1 MSSRRISIIT
11 PTFNEELNVQDC
23 YKAVKVLFQDKLCD
37 YEREHIFCD
46 NASTDGTPELLR
58 KIAAEDKQVKV
69 ILNAR
74 NYGPF
79 RSTFNGL
86 RHATGD
92 GALVMLA
99 ADLQDPPEMLVQFVQ
114 KWEEGFHVVY
124 GIRANREEG
133 AIMRLVRRFYYNLVN
148 RFADMEIPLYA
159 GEFQFIDRKVL
170 DSLMQFDDHYPY
182 IRGMVAS
189 CGFKAIGIP
198 YTWKRRKK
206 GMSKNR
212 LYHLID
218 QGLNGLISF
227 SNAPTRIGMLI
238 GLCISALSFLYT
250 LVQLTINLILGRL
263 AAPGITTIIVAVFF
277 FGGVQMF
284 FLGFLGEYIGSI
296 HAQVRK
302 RPLVTVLEML
312 NFKETN
318 Q

>member
-1 MSSRRISIIT
+1 MSRKRITIIT
-11 PTFNEELNVQDC
+11 PTFNEELNVYDC
-23 YKAVKVLFQDKLCD
+23 YKAVKLLFQDKLCD

-46 NASTDGTPELLR
+46 NASTDATPELLR

-92 GALVMLA
+92 CALVMLA

-133 AIMRLVRRFYYNLVN
+133 VIMRLVRRFYYNLVN
-148 RFADMEIPLYA
+148 RFADIEIPLYA

-189 CGFKAIGIP
+189 CGFRAIGIP
-198 YTWKRRKK
+198 YTWKKRKRGK
-206 GMSKNR
+206 SKNR

-227 SNAPTRIGMLI
+227 SNVPTRIGMFV

-250 LVQLTINLILGRL
+250 LIQLTINLILGRM

-312 NFKETN
+312 NFNDER
-318 Q
+318 

>member
-1 MSSRRISIIT
+1 
-11 PTFNEELNVQDC
+11 
-23 YKAVKVLFQDKLCD
+23 
-37 YEREHIFCD
+37 
-46 NASTDGTPELLR
+46 
-58 KIAAEDKQVKV
+58 
-69 ILNAR
+69 
-74 NYGPF
+74 
-79 RSTFNGL
+79 
-86 RHATGD
+86 
-92 GALVMLA
+92 MLA

-148 RFADMEIPLYA
+148 RFADIEIPLYA

>member
-1 MSSRRISIIT
+1 MSSRRITIIT
-11 PTFNEELNVQDC
+11 PTFNEELNIQDC

-99 ADLQDPPEMLVQFVQ
+99 ADLQDPPEMLAQFVE

-148 RFADMEIPLYA
+148 RFADIEIPLYA
-159 GEFQFIDRKVL
+159 GEFQFIDKKVL

-189 CGFKAIGIP
+189 CGFRAIGIP

-227 SNAPTRIGMLI
+227 SNVPTRIGMFV

-250 LVQLTINLILGRL
+250 LVQLAVNLILGRM

-312 NFKETN
+312 NFTDES
-318 Q
+318 

>member
-1 MSSRRISIIT
+1 MSRKRITIIT

-23 YKAVKVLFQDKLCD
+23 YKAVKALFQDKLCD

-86 RHATGD
+86 RHATGE

-99 ADLQDPPEMLVQFVQ
+99 ADLQDPPEMLAQFVE

-148 RFADMEIPLYA
+148 KFADIEIPLYA
-159 GEFQFIDRKVL
+159 GEFQFVDRKVL

-189 CGFKAIGIP
+189 CGFRAIGIP

-227 SNAPTRIGMLI
+227 SNVPTRIGMFI

-250 LVQLTINLILGRL
+250 LIQLSVNLILGRM

-277 FGGVQMF
+277 FGGVQIF

-312 NFKETN
+312 NFTDER
-318 Q
+318 

>member
-1 MSSRRISIIT
+1 MSNRRITIIT

-99 ADLQDPPEMLVQFVQ
+99 ADLQDPPEMLAQFVE

-133 AIMRLVRRFYYNLVN
+133 VIMRHVRRFYYNLVN
-148 RFADMEIPLYA
+148 RFADIEIPLYA

-189 CGFKAIGIP
+189 CGFRTIGIP

-227 SNAPTRIGMLI
+227 SNVPTRIGMFV

-250 LVQLTINLILGRL
+250 LIQLIISLILGRM

-277 FGGVQMF
+277 FGGVQIF

-312 NFKETN
+312 NFNDER
-318 Q
+318 